1 MSETNQQTTG
11 EQETQDG
18 QRKKALMGIGLGVG
32 LVVVLFMGGKAIA
45 WALQGPLFYD
55 EKAFSLQATVVGNAQ
70 GALGID
76 ERLVVD
82 ESAKAN
88 FVDTRHWLVLSYP
101 ECEGALQ
108 GFWIPDAP
116 KSSAKQAGLLNQLR
130 VCYLPI
136 KAGEK
141 VPVEILSRQKRSS
154 GEKTWRVQSIN
165 GCDARQLETL
175 LNPKPDSA
183 RCSWM

>member
-1 MSETNQQTTG
+1 MSETNQQ
-11 EQETQDG
+11 EVADKKAQEE
-18 QRKKALMGIGLGVG
+18 QRKKALMGLGLGVG
-32 LVVVLFMGGKAIA
+32 LVVILFLGGKAIA

-55 EKAFSLQATVVGNAQ
+55 EQQLQLQATVVGNAP

-76 ERLVVD
+76 ERLVVE
-82 ESAKAN
+82 ESAKTN

-101 ECEGALQ
+101 GCEDALQ

-116 KSSAKQAGLLNQLR
+116 KASAKQAGLLNQLR

-136 KAGEK
+136 KAGSQ
-141 VPVEILSRQKRSS
+141 VPVEILTREKRSS
-154 GEKTWRVQSIN
+154 GEKSWRVQSIS

-175 LNPKPDSA
+175 LNPKPDSG